1 MSATAG
7 DSVTTGTTGATGV
20 EYVSSWK
27 DDEVRALG
35 ALADKFIAAELTAKR
50 DTWESQHY
58 VDPEVWRRAGEIGL
72 LCCSIPAEYG
82 GGGGTFAHD
91 LAVFESQAR
100 AGDHAWGNGVH
111 SGIVAHYIL
120 AYGTE
125 DQRQRWLPGLASG
138 EQVAA
143 VAMTEPGA
151 GSDLK
156 NISTRAVRDGD
167 EYVIDGAKTFITN
180 GHTADLIVVVA
191 KTDPSAGAKGISLLV
206 VEARDCPGF
215 VRGRILDKIGQHG
228 ADTSELYFDGV
239 RVPVANLLGG
249 AEGRGFGQLMTQL
262 AQERLIIAVGAVA
275 GMEAAVEHTVAYVK
289 HREAFG
295 QRLFDFQNTKF
306 TLAECATTA
315 HVGRVFVDSCIQRHL
330 DGGLDATTAAM
341 AKWWLTEQQ
350 VTVIDRCL
358 QLYGGYGY
366 MREYPIARMYA
377 DARVQKIYGG
387 ANEIMKD
394 LVARSLR

>member
-1 MSATAG
+1 MSTGPG
-7 DSVTTGTTGATGV
+7 DYASP
-20 EYVSSWK
+20 WK
-27 DDEVRALG
+27 DEEVRALG
-35 ALADKFIAAELTAKR
+35 AVADKFVAAELTAKR
-50 DTWESQHY
+50 DRWERQQH
-58 VDPEVWRRAGEIGL
+58 VDRDVWRRAGEIGL

-91 LAVFESQAR
+91 LMVFESQAR

-111 SGIVAHYIL
+111 SGIVAHYLL

-125 DQRQRWLPGLASG
+125 DQRRRWLPKLATG
-138 EQVAA
+138 ELIAA

-156 NISTRAVRDGD
+156 NISTRARRDGD
-167 EYVIDGAKTFITN
+167 QYVVDGAKTFITN

-191 KTDPSAGAKGISLLV
+191 KTDPAAGAKGISLLG
-206 VEARDCPGF
+206 VETRDRPGF
-215 VRGRILDKIGQHG
+215 VRGRILDKVGQHG
-228 ADTSELYFDGV
+228 ADTSELFFDGV
-239 RVPVANLLGG
+239 RVPAGNLLGG
-249 AEGRGFGQLMTQL
+249 TEGRGFGQLMTQL
-262 AQERLIIAVGAVA
+262 AQERLIIAVSAVA
-275 GMEAAVEHTVAYVK
+275 GMETAVEQTVDYVQ

-295 QRLFDFQNTKF
+295 QKLFDFQNTRF

-315 HVGRVFVDSCIQRHL
+315 HVARVFVDSCVQRHL

-350 VTVIDRCL
+350 VTVVDRCL

>member
-1 MSATAG
+1 MSG
-7 DSVTTGTTGATGV
+7 
-20 EYVSSWK
+20 YVSPWK

-35 ALADKFIAAELTAKR
+35 AVADKFVAAELIGKR
-50 DTWESQHY
+50 DQWEAQRF
-58 VDPEVWRRAGEIGL
+58 VDRAVWRRAGELGL
-72 LCCSIPAEYG
+72 LCCSVPQEYG

-91 LAVFESQAR
+91 LIVMESQAQ
-100 AGDHAWGNGVH
+100 AGDTAWGNGVH

-125 DQRQRWLPGLASG
+125 EQRLRWLPRLASG
-138 EQVAA
+138 EMIAA

-156 NISTRAVRDGD
+156 NIAARAVRDGGD
-167 EYVIDGAKTFITN
+167 YVIDGAKTFISN

-191 KTDPSAGAKGISLLV
+191 KTDPAAGAKGISLLV
-206 VEARDCPGF
+206 VETQDCPGF
-215 VRGRILDKIGQHG
+215 IRGRILDKVGQHG
-228 ADTSELYFDGV
+228 ADTSELFFEGV
-239 RVPVANLLGG
+239 RVPAGNLLGG
-249 AEGRGFGQLMTQL
+249 TEGRGFAQLMTQL
-262 AQERLIIAVGAVA
+262 AQERLIIAVSAVA
-275 GMEAAVEHTVAYVK
+275 GMEAAVEQTVQYVRQR
-289 HREAFG
+289 HAFG
-295 QRLFDFQNTKF
+295 QPLFDFQNTRF
-306 TLAECATTA
+306 TLAECATVA
-315 HVGRVFVDSCIQRHL
+315 HVGRVFVDSCVQRHL
-330 DGGLDATTAAM
+330 DGGLDTTTAAM

>member
-1 MSATAG
+1 MSTGPG
-7 DSVTTGTTGATGV
+7 DYA
-20 EYVSSWK
+20 SSWK
-27 DDEVRALG
+27 DTEVRALG
-35 ALADKFIAAELTAKR
+35 AVADKFVAAELTAQR
-50 DTWESQHY
+50 DRWERQQH
-58 VDPEVWRRAGEIGL
+58 VDRDVWRRAGEIGL

-91 LAVFESQAR
+91 LMVFESQAR

-111 SGIVAHYIL
+111 SGIVAHYLL

-125 DQRQRWLPGLASG
+125 DQRCRWLPRLATG
-138 EQVAA
+138 ELIAA

-156 NISTRAVRDGD
+156 NISTRARRDGD
-167 EYVIDGAKTFITN
+167 QYVIDGAKTFITN

-191 KTDPSAGAKGISLLV
+191 KTDPGAGARGISLLV
-206 VEARDCPGF
+206 VETRDCPGF
-215 VRGRILDKIGQHG
+215 VRGRILDKVGQHG
-228 ADTSELYFDGV
+228 ADTSELFFDGV
-239 RVPVANLLGG
+239 RVPAGNLLGG
-249 AEGRGFGQLMTQL
+249 TEGRGFAQLMTQL
-262 AQERLIIAVGAVA
+262 AQERLIIAVSAVA
-275 GMEAAVEHTVAYVK
+275 GMETAVEQTVDYVQQRK
-289 HREAFG
+289 AFG
-295 QRLFDFQNTKF
+295 QTLFDFQNTRF

-315 HVGRVFVDSCIQRHL
+315 HVARVFVDSCVQRHL

-350 VTVIDRCL
+350 VTVVDRCL

>member
-1 MSATAG
+1 MSTGPG
-7 DSVTTGTTGATGV
+7 DYA
-20 EYVSSWK
+20 SSWK
-27 DDEVRALG
+27 DTEVRALG
-35 ALADKFIAAELTAKR
+35 AVADKFVAAELTAQR
-50 DTWESQHY
+50 DRWERQQH
-58 VDPEVWRRAGEIGL
+58 VDRDVWRRAGEIGL

-91 LAVFESQAR
+91 LMVFESQAR

-111 SGIVAHYIL
+111 SGIVAHYLL

-125 DQRQRWLPGLASG
+125 DQRRRWLPRLATG
-138 EQVAA
+138 ELIAA
-143 VAMTEPGA
+143 MAMTEPGA

-156 NISTRAVRDGD
+156 NISTRARRDGGQ
-167 EYVIDGAKTFITN
+167 YVIDGAKTFITN

-191 KTDPSAGAKGISLLV
+191 KTDPGAGAKGISLLV
-206 VEARDCPGF
+206 VETRDSPGF
-215 VRGRILDKIGQHG
+215 VRGRILDKVGQHG
-228 ADTSELYFDGV
+228 ADTSELFFDGV
-239 RVPVANLLGG
+239 RVPAGNLLGG
-249 AEGRGFGQLMTQL
+249 TEGRGFAQLMTQL
-262 AQERLIIAVGAVA
+262 AQERLIIAVSAVA
-275 GMEAAVEHTVAYVK
+275 GMETAVEQTVDYVQQRK
-289 HREAFG
+289 AFG
-295 QRLFDFQNTKF
+295 QTLFDFQNTRF

-315 HVGRVFVDSCIQRHL
+315 HVARVFVDSCVQRHL

-350 VTVIDRCL
+350 VTVVDRCL

>member
-1 MSATAG
+1 MSTGPG
-7 DSVTTGTTGATGV
+7 DYA
-20 EYVSSWK
+20 SSWK
-27 DDEVRALG
+27 DTEVRALG
-35 ALADKFIAAELTAKR
+35 AVADKFVAAELTAQR
-50 DTWESQHY
+50 DRWERQQH
-58 VDPEVWRRAGEIGL
+58 VDRDVWRRAGEIGL

-91 LAVFESQAR
+91 LMVFESQAR

-111 SGIVAHYIL
+111 SGIVAHYLL

-125 DQRQRWLPGLASG
+125 DQRRRWLPRLATG
-138 EQVAA
+138 ELIAA

-156 NISTRAVRDGD
+156 NISTRARRDGGQ
-167 EYVIDGAKTFITN
+167 YVIDGAKTFITN

-191 KTDPSAGAKGISLLV
+191 KTDPGAGAKGISLLV
-206 VEARDCPGF
+206 VETRDSPGF
-215 VRGRILDKIGQHG
+215 VRGRILDKVGQHG
-228 ADTSELYFDGV
+228 ADTSELFFDGV
-239 RVPVANLLGG
+239 RVPAGNLLGG
-249 AEGRGFGQLMTQL
+249 TEGRGFAQLMTQL
-262 AQERLIIAVGAVA
+262 AQERLIIAVSAVA
-275 GMEAAVEHTVAYVK
+275 GMETAVEQTVDYVQQRK
-289 HREAFG
+289 AFG
-295 QRLFDFQNTKF
+295 QTLFDFQNTRF

-315 HVGRVFVDSCIQRHL
+315 HVARVFVDSCVQRHL

-350 VTVIDRCL
+350 VTVVDRCL

>member
-1 MSATAG
+1 MSG
-7 DSVTTGTTGATGV
+7 
-20 EYVSSWK
+20 YRSSWK
-27 DDEVRALG
+27 DDEIQALG
-35 ALADKFIAAELTAKR
+35 EVADKFVAAELTAKR
-50 DTWESQHY
+50 DQWESQHY
-58 VDPEVWRRAGEIGL
+58 VDPQVWRRAGQIGL
-72 LCCSIPAEYG
+72 LCCSIPEQYG

-111 SGIVAHYIL
+111 SGIVAHYLL

-125 DQRQRWLPGLASG
+125 EQRRRWLPRLASG
-138 EQVAA
+138 ELIAA

-156 NISTRAVRDGD
+156 NVSTRARRDGG

-180 GHTADLIVVVA
+180 GHTAGLIVVVA
-191 KTDPSAGAKGISLLV
+191 KTDPDAGAKGISLLV
-206 VEARDCPGF
+206 VETEDCPGF
-215 VRGRILDKIGQHG
+215 VRGRILDKVGQHG
-228 ADTSELYFDGV
+228 ADTSELFFDGV
-239 RVPVANLLGG
+239 RVPAANLLGE
-249 AEGRGFGQLMTQL
+249 AEGRGFAQLMTQL
-262 AQERLIIAVGAVA
+262 AQERLIIGVSAVA
-275 GMEAAVEHTVAYVK
+275 GMEAAVEQTVDYV
-289 HREAFG
+289 HQRQAFG
-295 QRLFDFQNTKF
+295 QTLFDFQNTKF

-350 VTVIDRCL
+350 VTVVDRCV